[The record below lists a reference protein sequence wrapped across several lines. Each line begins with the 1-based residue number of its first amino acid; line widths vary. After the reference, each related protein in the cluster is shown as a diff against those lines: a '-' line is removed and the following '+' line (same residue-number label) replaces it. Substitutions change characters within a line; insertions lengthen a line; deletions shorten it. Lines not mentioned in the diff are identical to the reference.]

1 VKDDGIQDLMS
12 LGRCVC
18 TPHVGWLI
26 GTLFGALS
34 CQAQTLMDVYQKA
47 RVNDAQYAA
56 ARKSYDAALE
66 KLPQSIAGLLP
77 SVNVVA
83 NRNHQIGEGVFSGDV
98 YSGVPSVS
106 RDIRIWNWTTQLTQ
120 PLIRWGNWAN
130 ISQANAQVEQAKE
143 QLALAEQELIVRA
156 TQAYFDVQVAMQNV
170 QVADAQLAAVNEQLV
185 LAERTFGVGMGTIT
199 DVHEAK
205 AKQALS
211 LAQRVTSLNDLTTK
225 QAELER
231 VVGELMPLTVMQLTQ
246 SLPPVHSHEL
256 TDWLTAAVSDSPQ
269 VRIQQAALQVARHE
283 VSKSMSAHA
292 PTLDIVANRAANFS
306 SGTLSSP
313 ADLSTRVN
321 SHQTGL
327 QLTIPLFAGGA
338 TQSKVRES
346 VALAEKAKDDLTGAQ
361 RNASSQ
367 VRQAFAGVVN
377 GQAQVEA
384 LEAAVV
390 AGRNAVESNKI
401 GFQIG
406 TRINPDVLN
415 AEQQLYTTLRDL
427 SKARV
432 DAVMQ
437 GLKLKAATGSLA
449 AEDLLVL
456 ERMMVPAATAT
467 QLVQS
472 N

>member
-1 VKDDGIQDLMS
+1 MKDDFVQDSMS
-12 LGRCVC
+12 LWRCVG
-18 TPHVGWLI
+18 PSPVGWL
-26 GTLFGALS
+26 LGALLGPLQS
-34 CQAQTLMDVYQKA
+34 QAQTLMDVYQKA
-47 RVNDAQYAA
+47 RINDAQYAA

-77 SVNVVA
+77 SVSVVA
-83 NRNHQIGEGVFSGDV
+83 NRNHQIGEGVFSGDA

-106 RDIRIWNWTTQLTQ
+106 RDIRVWNWTTQLTQ

-130 ISQANAQVEQAKE
+130 VAQANAQVEQARE

-156 TQAYFDVQVAMQNV
+156 AQAYFDVQVAMQNV
-170 QVADAQLAAVNEQLV
+170 QVADAQLAAVNEQLI
-185 LAERTFGVGMGTIT
+185 LAERTFEVGMGTIT

-225 QAELER
+225 QSELER
-231 VVGELMPLTVMQLTQ
+231 VVGEFMPLTVIQMTQ
-246 SLPPVHSHEL
+246 SLPSIHPHEL

-283 VSKSMSAHA
+283 VSKNISAHA
-292 PTLDIVANRAANFS
+292 PTLDIVANRTANFS

-390 AGRNAVESNKI
+390 ASQNAVESNKI

-432 DAVMQ
+432 EAVMQ
-437 GLKLKAATGSLA
+437 GLKLKAATGSLN

-456 ERMMVPAATAT
+456 ERMMVPVTAAT

>member
-1 VKDDGIQDLMS
+1 MKDDFVQDSMS
-12 LGRCVC
+12 LWRCVG
-18 TPHVGWLI
+18 PSPVGWL
-26 GTLFGALS
+26 LGALLGS
-34 CQAQTLMDVYQKA
+34 LPSQAQTLMDVYQKA
-47 RVNDAQYAA
+47 RINDSQYAA

-83 NRNHQIGEGVFSGDV
+83 NRNHQIGEGVFSGDA

-130 ISQANAQVEQAKE
+130 VAQANAQVEQAKE

-156 TQAYFDVQVAMQNV
+156 AQAYFDVQVAMQNI
-170 QVADAQLAAVNEQLV
+170 QVADAQLAAVNEQLI
-185 LAERTFGVGMGTIT
+185 LAERTFEVGMGTIT

-225 QAELER
+225 QSELER
-231 VVGELMPLTVMQLTQ
+231 VVGEFMPLTVMHMTQ
-246 SLPPVHSHEL
+246 SLPSIHPHEL
-256 TDWLTAAVSDSPQ
+256 TDWLTVAAADSPQ
-269 VRIQQAALQVARHE
+269 VRIQQAALQVARQE

-292 PTLDIVANRAANFS
+292 PTLDILANRSASFS

-327 QLTIPLFAGGA
+327 QLTIPLFSGGA

-437 GLKLKAATGSLA
+437 GLKLKAATGSLT

-456 ERMMVPAATAT
+456 ERMMVPATAAT